1 MHQSRR
7 SVVARRKEHD
17 MRVKELTD
25 LMSIDVPVDVILES
39 TGEVVASKTTE
50 DHFEMFEDYYDREV
64 ALIDMWHNTVCIYIK
79 EN

>member
-1 MHQSRR
+1 
-7 SVVARRKEHD
+7 

-25 LMSIDVPVDVILES
+25 LMSIDVPVDAILES